1 MARTPTGRPT
11 DQELEILK
19 VLWDRGPSS
28 VREVWQTLAAT
39 REIGPTS
46 VLKIMQIMRDK
57 GLVVCD
63 ATQRPQRYRPKQTQ
77 RATLRQLAG
86 DLLARAFGGSTRL
99 LLLSA
104 LDKKRC
110 KPEELAE
117 IRELIEKWSKAVR
130 DQNRAEIRK
139 DHDAEIL
146 MFDVPQPL
154 QSRGIEEYMA
164 TWELFLSSVERPVA
178 FKFTEVAVT
187 AGTDVAFATAIG
199 HCVNIDKVGQREP
212 LTFRLTMGLR
222 KMAGRWI
229 ITHEHH
235 SLPSE

>member
-1 MARTPTGRPT
+1 MARPARNRPT

-19 VLWDRGPSS
+19 VLWEKGPSS
-28 VREVWQTLAAT
+28 VREVWKAISASRDL
-39 REIGPTS
+39 GYTS

-63 ATQRPQRYRPKQTQ
+63 VTQRPQRYRPKQTQ

-117 IRELIEKWSKAVR
+117 IRELIDRIE
-130 DQNRAEIRK
+130 
-139 DHDAEIL
+139 
-146 MFDVPQPL
+146 
-154 QSRGIEEYMA
+154 RGA
-164 TWELFLSSVERPVA
+164 P
-178 FKFTEVAVT
+178 
-187 AGTDVAFATAIG
+187 
-199 HCVNIDKVGQREP
+199 
-212 LTFRLTMGLR
+212 
-222 KMAGRWI
+222 
-229 ITHEHH
+229 
-235 SLPSE
+235 